1 VGSVNRS
8 RMINRPDFRTN
19 RWMILLLFFLIAF
32 SGKAQQVEE
41 EAAKPPGDSSTLKTH
56 VFASTTFSVKHT
68 ESENVTRLFQEVD
81 DSYRLNWNVTLR
93 SGYFIKDNFAVGG
106 YFKYA
111 ELTNRIEFSNDDGPV
126 KDETVERSYSIAPFI
141 RNYLRLGKGTFYL
154 FNETNLEF
162 TYGSGVQQVNAVEDI
177 ERNTSDFYA
186 LKLGI
191 QPGITAFITD
201 VVSVEVGTSVL
212 GLSSEYTR
220 TTTNG
225 IEEDDGYTWSNEVS
239 FDIDLLSL
247 FLGITFYFPTK

>member
-1 VGSVNRS
+1 MTRKLNRNQ
-8 RMINRPDFRTN
+8 RE
-19 RWMILLLFFLIAF
+19 WILILCLGLFVF
-32 SGKAQQVEE
+32 SGMAQETEE
-41 EAAKPPGDSSTLKTH
+41 EESKPAGEKSTLKTS
-56 VFASTTFSVKHT
+56 VFASTTFSVKHS
-68 ESENVTRLFQEVD
+68 ESENVTRIFQPVD
-81 DSYRLNWNVTLR
+81 DSYRLDWEVTLR

-111 ELTNRIEFSNDDGPV
+111 ESNERIQFTNDDGPV
-126 KDETVERSYSIAPFI
+126 LEEAVNRSYSIAPFM

-162 TYGSGVQQVNAVEDI
+162 TYGSGVQQVNAVADI
-177 ERNTSDFYA
+177 NRNTTDFYA

-191 QPGITAFITD
+191 QPGIAAFITD

-220 TTTNG
+220 TTANG

-239 FDIDLLSL
+239 FEIDLLSL
-247 FLGITFYFPTK
+247 FLGLTFYFPTK

>member
-1 VGSVNRS
+1 
-8 RMINRPDFRTN
+8 MIERPHFKAKKWT
-19 RWMILLLFFLIAF
+19 ILIFLVLAAF
-32 SGKAQQVEE
+32 SGTAQEE
-41 EAAKPPGDSSTLKTH
+41 EDEAERPAGDSSTLKTS
-56 VFASTTFSVKHT
+56 VFTSTTFSVKHS
-68 ESENVTRLFQEVD
+68 ESENVTRILQKLD
-81 DSYRLNWNVTLR
+81 DSYRLDWDVTLR

-111 ELTNRIEFSNDDGPV
+111 ESNNRIEYTNDEDPV
-126 KDETVERSYSIAPFI
+126 LDETVERSYSIAPFI

-162 TYGSGVQQVNAVEDI
+162 TYASGVQQVNSVEDI
-177 ERNTSDFYA
+177 NRNTTDSYA

-225 IEEDDGYTWSNEVS
+225 IEEDEGYTWSNEVS
-239 FDIDLLSL
+239 FEIDLLSL
-247 FLGITFYFPTK
+247 FLGLTFYFPTK

>member
-1 VGSVNRS
+1 
-8 RMINRPDFRTN
+8 MIERPHFKAKKWT
-19 RWMILLLFFLIAF
+19 ILLFLVLAAF
-32 SGKAQQVEE
+32 SGTAQEE
-41 EAAKPPGDSSTLKTH
+41 EDEAESPAGDRSTLKTS
-56 VFASTTFSVKHT
+56 VFASTTFSVKHS
-68 ESENVTRLFQEVD
+68 ESENVTRIFQKLD
-81 DSYRLNWNVTLR
+81 DSYRLDWDVTLR

-111 ELTNRIEFSNDDGPV
+111 ESNNRIEYTNDEGPV
-126 KDETVERSYSIAPFI
+126 LDETVERSYSIAPFI

-162 TYGSGVQQVNAVEDI
+162 TYGSGVQQVNTVEDI
-177 ERNTSDFYA
+177 NRNTTDSYA

-225 IEEDDGYTWSNEVS
+225 IEEDEGYTWSNEVS
-239 FDIDLLSL
+239 FEIDLLSL
-247 FLGITFYFPTK
+247 FLGLTFYFPTK

>member
-1 VGSVNRS
+1 
-8 RMINRPDFRTN
+8 MIKWSNITLN
-19 RWMILLLFFLIAF
+19 KWVILLFFVLAAF
-32 SGKAQQVEE
+32 SGRAQESDE
-41 EAAKPPGDSSTLKTH
+41 KDPSPAGDSATLKTH

-68 ESENVTRLFQEVD
+68 ESENVTRIFQKVD
-81 DSYRLNWNVTLR
+81 DSYRLDWDVTLR

-111 ELTNRIEFSNDDGPV
+111 ESNNRIEFTNDEGPV
-126 KDETVERSYSIAPFI
+126 LDETVERSYSIAPFI

-162 TYGSGVQQVNAVEDI
+162 TYGSGVQQVNSVEDI
-177 ERNTSDFYA
+177 NRNTTDSYA

-225 IEEDDGYTWSNEVS
+225 VEEDEGYTWSNEVS
-239 FDIDLLSL
+239 FEIDLLSL
-247 FLGITFYFPTK
+247 FLGLTFYFPTK

>member
-1 VGSVNRS
+1 
-8 RMINRPDFRTN
+8 MIERPDFQAKKWT
-19 RWMILLLFFLIAF
+19 ILIFLVLAAF
-32 SGKAQQVEE
+32 SGKAQQEE
-41 EAAKPPGDSSTLKTH
+41 DEADRPAGVSSTLKTN

-68 ESENVTRLFQEVD
+68 ESENVTRIFQQVD
-81 DSYRLNWNVTLR
+81 DSYRLDWAVTVG

-106 YFKYA
+106 YFRYA
-111 ELTNRIEFSNDDGPV
+111 DKLNKIEYTNDAGPV
-126 KDETVERSYSIAPFI
+126 LDESVDRSYSIAPFI

-162 TYGSGVQQVNAVEDI
+162 TYGSGVQQVNTLEDI

-201 VVSVEVGTSVL
+201 VVAVEVGTSVL

-225 IEEDDGYTWSNEVS
+225 IEEDEGYTWSNEVS
-239 FDIDLLSL
+239 FEIDLLSL
-247 FLGITFYFPTK
+247 FLGLTFYFPTK